1 VVLLVAFWFD
11 GGLFDL
17 PTAAMF
23 WVLLELGAE
32 RQKRKAESGRQFR
45 HLTPALSPDEAEKE
59 PKSAIGNRQSAINQ
73 SLVTSAATETRG
85 FTLIELLVV
94 IAIIGILAALL
105 MPVLSKAKNRAIMM
119 ADLNNLKQ
127 QGVAMHIYASDSGDA
142 LPWPNWL
149 AGDVGADGLPRSGWL
164 YKIDTATTGPAR
176 FKPQT
181 GLFWNTLRNPR
192 MYMCPMDNTN
202 APLFAQRGQK
212 ISSYVMNGAVI
223 GFKRMIYPPVKLGS
237 MSPEAVVFWE
247 TDETEPSYFNDGA
260 SFPKEGV
267 SARHLQGAINGAFD
281 GSVSYIKFDRW
292 YEEVDQTNKNQLWCY
307 PNSPNGR

>member
-1 VVLLVAFWFD
+1 MKIRNCQWKLAADRSLKATFNRLV
-11 GGLFDL
+11 
-17 PTAAMF
+17 
-23 WVLLELGAE
+23 
-32 RQKRKAESGRQFR
+32 K
-45 HLTPALSPDEAEKE
+45 
-59 PKSAIGNRQSAINQ
+59 
-73 SLVTSAATETRG
+73 G

-94 IAIIGILAALL
+94 IAIIGILAGLL
-105 MPVLSKAKNRAIMM
+105 LPVLSKAKNRAIMM
-119 ADLNNLKQ
+119 TDLNNLKE

-149 AGDVGADGLPRSGWL
+149 AGDVGADRLPRSGWL

-212 ISSYVMNGAVI
+212 ISSYVMNGAGV
-223 GFKRMIYPPVKLGS
+223 GFNRMIYPPVKLGS

-281 GSVSYIKFDRW
+281 GSVSYIKFNQW